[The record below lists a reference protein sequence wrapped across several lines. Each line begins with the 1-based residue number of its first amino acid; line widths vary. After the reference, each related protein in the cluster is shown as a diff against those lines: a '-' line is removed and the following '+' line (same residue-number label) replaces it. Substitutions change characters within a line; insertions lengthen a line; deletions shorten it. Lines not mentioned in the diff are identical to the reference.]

1 VADEAASPP
10 MIYGQYAGFI
20 TRLLAFSIDLVIV
33 VVLMS
38 LNGYVIQFAVDF
50 AESLPFVPDSSTVEG
65 LAVAATTAINVVLA
79 CLYYLGF
86 WLAAGQ
92 TPGKRFIGVRIVR
105 ADGGRVR
112 VGNVLRR
119 FAGYLLCLLLF
130 PGFLWILVDNQRQ
143 GWHDVLAGTMVIY
156 SRPKPQRTTL

>member
-1 VADEAASPP
+1 VADEQTPPP
-10 MIYGQYAGFI
+10 MIYGHYAGFI
-20 TRLLAFSIDLVIV
+20 TRFLAFSIDLVIV

-38 LNGYVIQFAVDF
+38 LNGYVIRFAVDF
-50 AESLPFVPDSSTVEG
+50 AESLPFVQVTALVKE
-65 LAVAATTAINVVLA
+65 LAVAATTAINVALGCA
-79 CLYYLGF
+79 YYMGF

-112 VGNVLRR
+112 AGNVLRR
-119 FAGYLLCLLLF
+119 FAGYVLCLLFF

-143 GWHDVLAGTMVIY
+143 GWHDVLAGTIVIY